1 MKHSISYE
9 KYMFNQ
15 MKQIIATYFVLNLQ
29 YFNQFLKFL
38 QRFAVFDIL
47 KYHGP
52 YLWSYGFVRLNAI
65 VCCFYVFPP
74 ELGSARTEIIVWLL
88 KVKYL
93 LLYFR

>member
-15 MKQIIATYFVLNLQ
+15 MKQIIATYFVFNLQ

-52 YLWSYGFVRLNAI
+52 YLWS
-65 VCCFYVFPP
+65 
-74 ELGSARTEIIVWLL
+74 
-88 KVKYL
+88 
-93 LLYFR
+93 